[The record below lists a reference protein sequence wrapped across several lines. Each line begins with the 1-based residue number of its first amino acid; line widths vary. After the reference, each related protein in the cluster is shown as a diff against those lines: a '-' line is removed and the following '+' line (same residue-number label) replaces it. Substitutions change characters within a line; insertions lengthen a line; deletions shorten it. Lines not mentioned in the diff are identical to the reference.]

1 MCMCE
6 AYVKQVN
13 MYHVHVAC
21 ASRHAAIFLLN
32 YVGTVW
38 GAWDFTADH
47 ATRLAALA
55 VELRLDGAT
64 VANPI

>member
-1 MCMCE
+1 
-6 AYVKQVN
+6 